1 LTTEATSTAQVR
13 SVAAALIDEI
23 GRAVVGKRESVELV
37 VLALLADGHVLI
49 EDLPGLA
56 KTLLARSL
64 AATADLDFSR
74 VQFTPDLMPMD
85 ITGSM
90 VMDLATGRP
99 EFRQGPIFANLLLA
113 DEINRAPA
121 KTQAALLEA
130 MQERQ
135 VTVEGESRRLG
146 PPFLVIA
153 TQNPIEFEGTYP
165 LPEAQVDRF
174 LCRIRLGYPSAE
186 AETKLLADRAERKT
200 DEVVLETIIDREA
213 LMQMQR
219 AVEEV
224 HVSDAIGRYIV
235 DLVTATRSSSRVRV
249 GSSPRGSLALM
260 KLARAKAA
268 LGGRSYVI
276 PDDVQEV
283 AVPALAHRL
292 ILRPE
297 YWAQEITEDAVVAE
311 VVAEVPTPPTMP
323 TPAGH

>member
-1 LTTEATSTAQVR
+1 MTTEVIP
-13 SVAAALIDEI
+13 VAEIPVLAGALVDEVEK
-23 GRAVVGKRESVELV
+23 AVVGKRKAIELM
-37 VLALLADGHVLI
+37 VLALVADGHVLI

-56 KTLLARSL
+56 KTVMARSL
-64 AATADLDFSR
+64 ASAADLEFSR

-90 VMDLATGRP
+90 VLDLASGQP
-99 EFRQGPIFANLLLA
+99 EFRPGPVFANLLLA

-135 VTVEGESRRLG
+135 VTAEGVTRRLG

-174 LCRIRLGYPSAE
+174 LCRVRIGYPNADAE
-186 AETKLLADRAERKT
+186 WTILENRARRKT
-200 DEVVLETIIDREA
+200 DEVELETVVDRHR
-213 LMQMQR
+213 LLQMQR
-219 AVEEV
+219 SIEEV
-224 HVSDAIGRYIV
+224 HLSEPVGRYIV
-235 DLVTATRSSSRVRV
+235 ELAAATRLSSRVRV
-249 GSSPRGSLALM
+249 GASPRGSLALM
-260 KLARAKAA
+260 KLARARAA
-268 LGGRSYVI
+268 FDGRDYVI

-292 ILRPE
+292 ILQPE
-297 YWAQEITEDAVVAE
+297 YWAQDITEETVIEEVIGQVA
-311 VVAEVPTPPTMP
+311 TPPAAP
-323 TPAGH
+323 PS

>member
-1 LTTEATSTAQVR
+1 MTSETTTSSDIRPLAG
-13 SVAAALIDEI
+13 ALIDEVEK
-23 GRAVVGKRESVELV
+23 AVIGKREVVETV
-37 VLALLADGHVLI
+37 VMALLADGHVLI

-64 AATADLDFSR
+64 AAAADLDFSR

-90 VMDLATGRP
+90 VMDPRVGSP
-99 EFRQGPIFANLLLA
+99 EFRPGPVFSNLLLA

-135 VTVEGESRRLG
+135 VTVDGVTRPLG

-174 LCRIRLGYPSAE
+174 LIRARIGYPSAD
-186 AETKLLADRAERKT
+186 AEWR
-200 DEVVLETIIDREA
+200 VLESRAARGTDNVALDRIVTRSQLA
-213 LMQMQR
+213 AMQK
-219 AVEEV
+219 AVEGV
-224 HVSDAIGRYIV
+224 HVSESVGRYIV
-235 DLVTATRSSSRVRV
+235 ELVEATRSSPRTRV
-249 GSSPRGSLALM
+249 GASPRGSLAVM
-260 KLARAKAA
+260 KMARAKAA
-268 LGGRSYVI
+268 MDGRTYVI
-276 PDDVQEV
+276 PDDVQDV
-283 AVPALAHRL
+283 AVAALAHRL

-297 YWAQEITEDAVVAE
+297 YWAQEITEDSVVEE
-311 VVAEVPTPPTMP
+311 VLEQVATPPAVPPSQT
-323 TPAGH
+323 

>member
-1 LTTEATSTAQVR
+1 MTSETTTSSDIRPLAG
-13 SVAAALIDEI
+13 ALIDEVEK
-23 GRAVVGKRESVELV
+23 AVIGKREVVETV
-37 VLALLADGHVLI
+37 DMALLADGHVLI

-64 AATADLDFSR
+64 AAAADLDFSR

-90 VMDLATGRP
+90 VMDPRVGSP
-99 EFRQGPIFANLLLA
+99 EFRPGPVFSNLLLA

-135 VTVEGESRRLG
+135 VTVDGVTRPLG

-174 LCRIRLGYPSAE
+174 LIRARIGYPSAD
-186 AETKLLADRAERKT
+186 AEWR
-200 DEVVLETIIDREA
+200 VLESRAARGTDNVALDRIVTRSQLA
-213 LMQMQR
+213 AMQK
-219 AVEEV
+219 AVEGV
-224 HVSDAIGRYIV
+224 HVSESVGRYIV
-235 DLVTATRSSSRVRV
+235 ELVEATRSSPRIRV
-249 GSSPRGSLALM
+249 GASPRGSLSVM
-260 KLARAKAA
+260 KMARAKAA
-268 LGGRSYVI
+268 MDGRTYVI
-276 PDDVQEV
+276 PDDVQDV
-283 AVPALAHRL
+283 AVAALAHRL

-297 YWAQEITEDAVVAE
+297 YWAQEITEDSVVEE
-311 VVAEVPTPPTMP
+311 VLEQVATPPAVPPSQT
-323 TPAGH
+323 

>member
-1 LTTEATSTAQVR
+1 MTTEITDIQVMDRAQ
-13 SVAAALIDEI
+13 ALVDEVEK
-23 GRAVVGKRESVELV
+23 AVVGKREVIDLV
-37 VLALLADGHVLI
+37 VAALLANGHVLI

-64 AATADLDFSR
+64 AAAADLDFSR

-90 VMDLATGRP
+90 VMDLEAGRP
-99 EFRQGPIFANLLLA
+99 VFRPGPVFGNLLLA

-135 VTVEGESRRLG
+135 VTADGVTRPLG

-174 LCRIRLGYPSAE
+174 LCRVRLGYPTAD
-186 AETKLLADRAERKT
+186 AETRILADRAARKT
-200 DEVVLETIIDREA
+200 DEVTLDKVITRDGLLE
-213 LMQMQR
+213 MQR

-224 HVSDAIGRYIV
+224 HVSDAVNRYIV
-235 DLVTATRSSSRVRV
+235 DLVSSTRSSTRVRV

-260 KLARAKAA
+260 KMSRARAAMA
-268 LGGRSYVI
+268 GRGYVI

-283 AVPALAHRL
+283 AVPALGHRL
-292 ILRPE
+292 IMKPE
-297 YWAQEITEDAVVAE
+297 YWAQDVTEDMVVRE
-311 VVAEVPTPPTMP
+311 VLDSVPTPPAVPPLVT
-323 TPAGH
+323 

>member
-1 LTTEATSTAQVR
+1 MTSETTTSSDIRPLAG
-13 SVAAALIDEI
+13 ALIDEVEK
-23 GRAVVGKRESVELV
+23 AVIGKREVVETV
-37 VLALLADGHVLI
+37 VMALLADGHVLI

-64 AATADLDFSR
+64 AAAADLDFSR

-90 VMDLATGRP
+90 VMDPRVGSP
-99 EFRQGPIFANLLLA
+99 EFRPGPVFSNLLLA

-135 VTVEGESRRLG
+135 VTVDGVTRPLG

-174 LCRIRLGYPSAE
+174 LIRARIGYPSAD
-186 AETKLLADRAERKT
+186 AEWR
-200 DEVVLETIIDREA
+200 VLESRAARGTDNVALDRIVTRSQ
-213 LMQMQR
+213 LQK
-219 AVEEV
+219 AVEGV
-224 HVSDAIGRYIV
+224 HVSESVGRYIV
-235 DLVTATRSSSRVRV
+235 ELVEATRSSPRTRV
-249 GSSPRGSLALM
+249 GASPRGSLAVM
-260 KLARAKAA
+260 KMARAKAA
-268 LGGRSYVI
+268 MDGRTYVI
-276 PDDVQEV
+276 PDDVQDV
-283 AVPALAHRL
+283 AVAALAHRL

-297 YWAQEITEDAVVAE
+297 YWAQEITEDSVVEE
-311 VVAEVPTPPTMP
+311 VLEQVATPPAVPPSQT
-323 TPAGH
+323 